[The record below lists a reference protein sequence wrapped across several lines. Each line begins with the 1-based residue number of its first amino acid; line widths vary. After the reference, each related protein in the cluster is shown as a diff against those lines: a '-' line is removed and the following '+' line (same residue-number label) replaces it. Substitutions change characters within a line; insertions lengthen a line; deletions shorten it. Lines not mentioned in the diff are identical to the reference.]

1 MTRDNFSSLYGHQES
16 GRVNSLSPK
25 SKGFLEEISRVFHK
39 LYSLTAANIYITH
52 RRRCRC
58 KPRNFFWSPLA
69 KSQSLAST
77 SLSSGKVLY
86 PCHQRFFFF
95 FFVLY
100 SPTSFFVA
108 SDPAQNP
115 YWKRDVRRAYP
126 QLSVVTQSELS
137 SLLIAHSSPPQVY
150 VSTNLYHIH
159 LLTPPSSAAPV
170 EGQTEVPVVA
180 QKTPELSEAI
190 ATITGA
196 TKVYSESKLPPTLP
210 IPHKRWVPRLSPD
223 APHDQFAY
231 FPMSLY
237 Q

>member
-1 MTRDNFSSLYGHQES
+1 MATLKKAAESTLYH
-16 GRVNSLSPK
+16 LSPK
-25 SKGFLEEISRVFHK
+25 GDVVVVNPEISSGLPLPNLNRWPPPASRPEK
-39 LYSLTAANIYITH
+39 YSTPAT
-52 RRRCRC
+52 
-58 KPRNFFWSPLA
+58 K
-69 KSQSLAST
+69 
-77 SLSSGKVLY
+77 
-86 PCHQRFFFF
+86 
-95 FFVLY
+95 
-100 SPTSFFVA
+100 A
-108 SDPAQNP
+108 SDPAENP

-150 VSTNLYHIH
+150 VSTNVHHIR
-159 LLTPPSSAAPV
+159 LLTPLSSAAPV

-196 TKVYSESKLPPTLP
+196 TKVYSESKLPPALP
-210 IPHKRWVPRLSPD
+210 IPYKRWVPQLSPN

-237 Q
+237 R